1 MGKWWGWPCI
11 WRNLTKRACP
21 SYDLPPFAPTFFV
34 QWDRWRWMKDWLNDW
49 WLTDWLMTDWLTDC
63 LTDRQ
68 TDGWMDSP
76 TDQLTEWMNEWMNE
90 SCNSRRFCLL
100 LCCSERTKK
109 ELDVQ
114 WLPCCSSHQHGW
126 MWWMW
131 NVVWLVGGLQAIHVI
146 LFNIT

>member
-1 MGKWWGWPCI
+1 MRLTLYMKESYQTGVSILWFTPLHPFSLFNGTGEGE
-11 WRNLTKRACP
+11 WRT
-21 SYDLPPFAPTFFV
+21 DL
-34 QWDRWRWMKDWLNDW
+34 
-49 WLTDWLMTDWLTDC
+49 LTDDWLTDC
-63 LTDRQ
+63 LTDWQ
-68 TDGWMDSP
+68 TDGWTYRP
-76 TDQLTEWMNEWMNE
+76 TNWPNEWMNK
-90 SCNSRRFCLL
+90 SCNRRRFSLL